1 MKNEPVV
8 AVVCGGTSAEREVSL
23 GSGLAVAEAFGSL
36 FEVERIELSEESV
49 PVQLNNKRHVVF
61 STLHGTFGEDG
72 AFQSLLE
79 VEGIEYAG
87 CDVRS
92 SQLTFDKVKTKS
104 VLSDVGIPVADQIAF
119 HRHSPPD
126 PGEAI
131 EKLGPAVVLKPVK
144 QGSSIGLGFA
154 NSVEELESLLSDLK
168 FDDWMLEKMIVGKEL
183 SVGVL
188 DGKATEIVEIRPRS
202 GQYDYASKYT
212 KGLTEF
218 VVPAPL
224 SAELECEIK
233 EIAERTFEACGCRD
247 YARVD
252 LMFSQ
257 SNYPFVLEVNTLP
270 GMKETSLLP
279 MSAAAAGINFK
290 ALLKK
295 LVEPAF
301 LRFYSKYSV
310 C

>member
-1 MKNEPVV
+1 
-8 AVVCGGTSAEREVSL
+8 
-23 GSGLAVAEAFGSL
+23 
-36 FEVERIELSEESV
+36 
-49 PVQLNNKRHVVF
+49 
-61 STLHGTFGEDG
+61 
-72 AFQSLLE
+72 
-79 VEGIEYAG
+79 
-87 CDVRS
+87 
-92 SQLTFDKVKTKS
+92 
-104 VLSDVGIPVADQIAF
+104 
-119 HRHSPPD
+119 
-126 PGEAI
+126 
-131 EKLGPAVVLKPVK
+131 VK

-154 NSVEELESLLSDLK
+154 NSVEELESLLSNLK
-168 FDDWMLEKMIVGKEL
+168 FDDWMLETMIVGKEL

-188 DGKATEIVEIRPRS
+188 DGKATEIVEIRPKS

-224 SAELECEIK
+224 PGELEREIK
-233 EIAERTFEACGCRD
+233 GIVERTFEACGCRD

-252 LMFSQ
+252 LMLSQ
-257 SNYPFVLEVNTLP
+257 SDHPFVLEVNTLP

>member
-1 MKNEPVV
+1 MNKEPVI

-23 GSGLAVAEAFGSL
+23 GSGLAVAQAFESL
-36 FEVERIELSEESV
+36 YEVERIELSEESL
-49 PVQLNNKRHVVF
+49 PRQLDKKRHVVF

-72 AFQSLLE
+72 VFQSLLE
-79 VEGIEYAG
+79 AAGIEYAG
-87 CDVRS
+87 CDVLS

-104 VLSDVGIPVADQIAF
+104 ALRGAGVPVAEQVAF
-119 HRHSPPD
+119 HRHSPPN
-126 PGEAI
+126 PFEVI
-131 EKLGPAVVLKPVK
+131 EKLGPAVVLKPVR

-154 NSVEELESLLSDLK
+154 NSVQELESLLSDLE
-168 FDDWMLEKMIVGKEL
+168 FDDWMLETMIVGKEL

-188 DGKATEIVEIRPRS
+188 DGKATEIVEIRPKS

-218 VVPAPL
+218 IAPAALPKK
-224 SAELECEIK
+224 LECEIK
-233 EIAERTFEACGCRD
+233 EIVERTFEACGCRD

-252 LMFSQ
+252 LMLSQ
-257 SNYPFVLEVNTLP
+257 SDCPFVLEVNTLP

-301 LRFYSKYSV
+301 LRFHSKYSV

>member
-49 PVQLNNKRHVVF
+49 PVQLNKKRHVVF

-144 QGSSIGLGFA
+144 Q
-154 NSVEELESLLSDLK
+154 
-168 FDDWMLEKMIVGKEL
+168 
-183 SVGVL
+183 
-188 DGKATEIVEIRPRS
+188 
-202 GQYDYASKYT
+202 
-212 KGLTEF
+212 
-218 VVPAPL
+218 
-224 SAELECEIK
+224 
-233 EIAERTFEACGCRD
+233 
-247 YARVD
+247 
-252 LMFSQ
+252 
-257 SNYPFVLEVNTLP
+257 
-270 GMKETSLLP
+270 
-279 MSAAAAGINFK
+279 
-290 ALLKK
+290 
-295 LVEPAF
+295 
-301 LRFYSKYSV
+301 
-310 C
+310 